1 MPTVSTALKLV
12 SAQGKA
18 KLSPVEHRRNKLSQK
33 VLEQIEL
40 AKAQQEGRIY
50 ALTKSKYIT
59 NDDDQRVA
67 METTKNLNAW
77 WWQAG
82 NGKLNLAVRY
92 VAKVIKLTKGKNV
105 VEVAG
110 LKQVVETLALI
121 NQAVVA
127 GELDAAIE
135 LVSGAGKKTTNP

>member
-1 MPTVSTALKLV
+1 MAILTALKLV
-12 SAQGKA
+12 TAQGKA
-18 KLSPVEHRRNKLSQK
+18 KLSPVQHRRNKLSEK

-40 AKAQQEGRIY
+40 AKAQQEGRVY
-50 ALTKSKYIT
+50 APTKSKYIT
-59 NDDDQRVA
+59 NGDGQRVA
-67 METTKNLNAW
+67 TETAKKLNAW

-92 VAKVIKLTKGKNV
+92 GAKVIELAKGKNA
-105 VEVAG
+105 VEVAD
-110 LKQVVETLALI
+110 LKQVVETLELI

-135 LVSGAGKKTTNP
+135 LVSGAGKRGNK

>member
-1 MPTVSTALKLV
+1 MAILTALKLV
-12 SAQGKA
+12 SAQAKA
-18 KLSPVEHRRNKLSQK
+18 KLSPVQHRRNKLSEK

-40 AKAQQEGRIY
+40 AKAQQEGRVY
-50 ALTKSKYIT
+50 APIKSKYIT
-59 NDDDQRVA
+59 NGDGQRVA
-67 METTKNLNAW
+67 TESTKKLNAW

-92 VAKVIKLTKGKNV
+92 GAKVIELAKGKNA
-105 VEVAG
+105 VEVAD
-110 LKQVVETLALI
+110 LKQVVETLELI

-135 LVSGAGKKTTNP
+135 LVSGAGKRGNK